1 MELSDVSK
9 LAIELCQEL
18 GVPYSFGKGYATLDG
33 IPMNQLK
40 DNNLPLFREQ
50 YQISRGTMEKIM
62 QQYLHPSREDA
73 IAREKMMREISLHM
87 SSRMEGTSEIV
98 SYDDLDLSFL
108 NDIKG
113 E

>member
-1 MELSDVSK
+1 MKDISK

-33 IPMNQLK
+33 VPMNQL
-40 DNNLPLFREQ
+40 NNGTNLFQEQ
-50 YQISRGTMEKIM
+50 YQITRATMEEIM
-62 QQYLHPSREDA
+62 HQYLHPSREDA
-73 IAREKMMREISLHM
+73 IAREKMMQEITLHM

-108 NDIKG
+108 NNKKG